1 MGSSLLGKRKPRRFV
16 VKQRSGRERHV
27 TSGERSL
34 HERSVQKRQWEVFL
48 DIKNISQWKQMEE
61 IQDK

>member
-1 MGSSLLGKRKPRRFV
+1 

-34 HERSVQKRQWEVFL
+34 HERSVQKRQREVFL
-48 DIKNISQWKQMEE
+48 DTKNISQWKQMEE